1 MTLWLKFVSL
11 VYATILDDSVGLFQ
25 IIHESTQLNHQFL
38 MKLRREFE
46 PVCATLLNRSP
57 APSLDVCLQELLREE
72 QCSKSQTILDF
83 HKSVS
88 FGEWNASALT
98 NDKKDRS
105 EIQFYVPSETQFYVP
120 LLLHSMID
128 NRKWIELIW
137 NKFVLVQHIP
147 GFTRVDLAQ
156 VQLKSNSLATKS
168 THTNSLQHI
177 NTIIHLLDSGLSYS
191 NLSQR
196 DFRWTLAQ
204 VTTN

>member
-88 FGEWNASALT
+88 FGE
-98 NDKKDRS
+98 
-105 EIQFYVPSETQFYVP
+105 
-120 LLLHSMID
+120 
-128 NRKWIELIW
+128 
-137 NKFVLVQHIP
+137 
-147 GFTRVDLAQ
+147 
-156 VQLKSNSLATKS
+156 
-168 THTNSLQHI
+168 
-177 NTIIHLLDSGLSYS
+177 
-191 NLSQR
+191 
-196 DFRWTLAQ
+196 
-204 VTTN
+204 